1 MSAHKAAHPIII
13 VRKKADHHDDEHGG
27 AWKVAYA
34 DFVTAMMA
42 LFIVLWLLSASE
54 QVQKAVGGY
63 FQDPTGQGR
72 QTGTTRSGV
81 GETLSLTEKQLS
93 QLKDKV
99 QQAMKQ
105 IPALKDMP
113 NQIRMTITAEGLR
126 IDLLETKGGLF
137 FANGDPKPT
146 GTGGELLQVL
156 AGELAKLPNK
166 VVIEGHTDSTPYGRP
181 DYSNW
186 ELSADRANA
195 ARRILTD
202 AGLDPSRVAEV
213 RGFADQR
220 LLLKDDPTNPSNR
233 RISIIV
239 RNDEAGPTA
248 AGKEGGAG
256 KQGGAGKPNATLPN
270 PASASAAAPGKAG
283 SSAAT
288 PSAATPS
295 AIATPAAPPA
305 APPAAGAPTAPAKS
319 ASPAAAT
326 PLPAGKK

>member
-1 MSAHKAAHPIII
+1 MSAKKGLQPIII
-13 VRKKADHHDDEHGG
+13 VHKKAEHHDDEHGG

-54 QVQKAVGGY
+54 RVQKAVGGY

-81 GETLSLTEKQLS
+81 SETLSLTEKQLN
-93 QLKDKV
+93 QIKEKV

-105 IPALKDMP
+105 IPALKDMQ

-137 FANGDPKPT
+137 FENGDPKPT
-146 GTGGELLQVL
+146 GAGSELLKVL
-156 AGELAKLPNK
+156 AAELAKMPNK
-166 VVIEGHTDSTPYGRP
+166 IVIEGHTDSTPYGRP

-195 ARRILTD
+195 ARRILMD
-202 AGLDPSRVAEV
+202 SGLDPSRIAEV

-220 LLLKDDPTNPSNR
+220 LLLKNDPTNPSNR

-239 RNDEAGPTA
+239 RNEGMHDKDDKKAGAQP
-248 AGKEGGAG
+248 G
-256 KQGGAGKPNATLPN
+256 
-270 PASASAAAPGKAG
+270 ASAGSA
-283 SSAAT
+283 
-288 PSAATPS
+288 
-295 AIATPAAPPA
+295 
-305 APPAAGAPTAPAKS
+305 AKS
-319 ASPAAAT
+319 ATSERPAAVM
-326 PLPAGKK
+326 LPASGKK

>member
-1 MSAHKAAHPIII
+1 VQEAGWRSACRGGRGLKKGAQPIVI
-13 VRKKADHHDDEHGG
+13 VRKKSDHHDDEHGG

-42 LFIVLWLLSASE
+42 LFIVLWLLSASDK
-54 QVQKAVGGY
+54 VQKAVGGY

-72 QTGTTRSGV
+72 QTGTTSAGV
-81 GETLSLTEKQLS
+81 GETLSLTEKQLKEI
-93 QLKDKV
+93 QVKI

-105 IPALKDMP
+105 IPAFKDMQ
-113 NQIRMTITAEGLR
+113 NQIKMTVTAEGLR

-137 FANGDPKPT
+137 FATGNPT
-146 GTGGELLQVL
+146 PTPAGSELLKVL
-156 AGELAKLPNK
+156 AAELAKLPNK

-195 ARRILTD
+195 ARRILSD
-202 AGLDPSRVAEV
+202 SGLDPSRISQV

-239 RNDEAGPTA
+239 RN
-248 AGKEGGAG
+248 
-256 KQGGAGKPNATLPN
+256 QGMDDHLDIPQAPE
-270 PASASAAAPGKAG
+270 AAAAK
-283 SSAAT
+283 
-288 PSAATPS
+288 
-295 AIATPAAPPA
+295 PAAPEKA
-305 APPAAGAPTAPAKS
+305 AAVMLPPPAA
-319 ASPAAAT
+319 
-326 PLPAGKK
+326 KK

>member
-1 MSAHKAAHPIII
+1 LSAKKGVQPIII

-81 GETLSLTEKQLS
+81 SETLSLTEKQLD
-93 QLKDKV
+93 QIKDKV

-113 NQIRMTITAEGLR
+113 NQVRMTVTAEGLR

-137 FANGDPKPT
+137 FENGDPKPT
-146 GTGGELLQVL
+146 GTGGDLLKLL

-166 VVIEGHTDSTPYGRP
+166 VVIEGHTDSIPYGRA
-181 DYSNW
+181 DYTNW

-195 ARRILTD
+195 ARRILVD
-202 AGLDPSRVAEV
+202 SGLDSGRIAEV

-220 LLLKDDPTNPSNR
+220 LLVPKDPANPSNR

-239 RNDEAGPTA
+239 RNQFMDDS
-248 AGKEGGAG
+248 
-256 KQGGAGKPNATLPN
+256 GKPA
-270 PASASAAAPGKAG
+270 
-283 SSAAT
+283 
-288 PSAATPS
+288 
-295 AIATPAAPPA
+295 PAAPAAGPA
-305 APPAAGAPTAPAKS
+305 ASSKPAKPAAVMLPPPPA
-319 ASPAAAT
+319 
-326 PLPAGKK
+326 KK